1 MELVMRTNQA
11 RDLRSAFNEDIAGND
26 LVPLWEHLHALVPPM
41 PDSQIVAALWRY
53 QDVRPHLMRAGS
65 LLTAAEAVRRV
76 LAMENPKL
84 RGRASI
90 TQALFA
96 GLQLILPG
104 EVAPSHRHTQSALR
118 LVIEGSSAYT
128 AVAGERIGMEP
139 GDFIITPSWSWHEHG
154 NRAVQEGG
162 VPVVWLDG
170 LDIPLLRFLGAQFAE
185 KDPRTEQ
192 SPTQIE
198 GAGLAR
204 FGSGLMPVR
213 HHVDTPTSPLQHYPY
228 ARTRAALDVML
239 RNGDVD
245 GWDGVKIRYV
255 NPATGGWAMPSIATC
270 MQLLPAGFTGRA
282 CRTTDAAV
290 FSVVE
295 GSGLAVIG
303 SQPFEFEPKDTFVV
317 PSWEPL
323 SLRSGAGAVLF
334 SFSDRPLH
342 EALGLYRESR
352 Q

>member
-1 MELVMRTNQA
+1 MRTHQA
-11 RDLRSAFNEDIAGND
+11 RDLGTAFNEDIARND
-26 LVPLWEHLHALVPPM
+26 LVPLWEHLHVLVPAVPE
-41 PDSQIVAALWRY
+41 SRIVAALWRY
-53 QDVRPHLMRAGS
+53 RDIRPHLMRAGS

-76 LAMENPKL
+76 LAMENPSL

-90 TQALFA
+90 TQTLFA

-118 LVIEGSSAYT
+118 LVVEGSSAYT

-154 NRAVQEGG
+154 NREDKEGG

-185 KDPRTEQ
+185 KDDREEPSPRQ
-192 SPTQIE
+192 LE
-198 GAGLAR
+198 GIGLAR
-204 FGSGLMPVR
+204 FGSGVMPVR
-213 HHVDTPTSPLQHYPY
+213 HHVATPTSPLQHYPY

-245 GWDGVKIRYV
+245 AWDGVKIRYV
-255 NPATGGWAMPSIATC
+255 NPATGGWAMPSMATC
-270 MQLLPAGFTGRA
+270 MQLLPPAFTGRTY
-282 CRTTDAAV
+282 RTTDATV

-295 GSGLAVIG
+295 GTGQAIIG

-323 SLRSGAGAVLF
+323 SLRSEAGAVLF

-342 EALGLYRESR
+342 ETLGLYRESR

>member
-1 MELVMRTNQA
+1 MRPNQA
-11 RDLRSAFNEDIAGND
+11 RDLRTTFNNDIARND
-26 LVPLWEHLHALVPPM
+26 LVPLWEHLHALVPPL

-53 QDVRPHLMRAGS
+53 RDIRPHLMRAGS

-76 LAMENPKL
+76 LAMENPGL
-84 RGRASI
+84 RGRVSI

-118 LVIEGSSAYT
+118 LIIEGSSAYT
-128 AVAGERIGMEP
+128 AVAGERIRMEP
-139 GDFIITPSWSWHEHG
+139 GDFIITPSWGWHDHG
-154 NRAVQEGG
+154 NRPEKDGG

-170 LDIPLLRFLGAQFAE
+170 LDIPLVRFLGAQFAQN
-185 KDPRTEQ
+185 DRADEQ
-192 SPTQIE
+192 PLTQIE

-204 FGSGLMPVR
+204 FGSGLMPLR
-213 HHVDTPTSPLQHYPY
+213 HQVDTPISPLQHYPY
-228 ARTRAALDVML
+228 ARTRAALAAML
-239 RNGDVD
+239 RNGEVD
-245 GWDGVKIRYV
+245 EWDGVKVRYV

-270 MQLLPAGFTGRA
+270 MQLLPAGFAGRPY
-282 CRTTDAAV
+282 RTTDSTV

-295 GSGLAVIG
+295 GNGVALIG
-303 SQPFEFEPKDTFVV
+303 SQQFEFEAKDTFVV

-323 SLRSGAGAVLF
+323 SLRSSAEAVLF

-342 EALGLYRESR
+342 ETLGLYRESR